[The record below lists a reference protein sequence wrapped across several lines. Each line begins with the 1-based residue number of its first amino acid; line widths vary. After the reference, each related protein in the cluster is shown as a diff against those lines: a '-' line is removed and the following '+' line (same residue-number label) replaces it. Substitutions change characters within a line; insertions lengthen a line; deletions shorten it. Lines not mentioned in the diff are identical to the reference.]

1 MQRLLLSLG
10 VRRVLLLRV
19 LGVRLH
25 RLTCC
30 WLMCHGCRV
39 RQLWSRSLRRLTY
52 HLSLSLRLLSEL
64 WSRLLL
70 HRRLRL
76 RLESGGANVAGD
88 EAPGL
93 ETLRHERCTRLT
105 EARGWTT
112 AVHNGVRRGGLHAD
126 RGGRAGCARGWFLDL
141 AAEEDGRSIAEEG
154 CQNSLKISRHRA
166 SNPL

>member
-19 LGVRLH
+19 LGVRLR

-30 WLMCHGCRV
+30 WLMCHGCGV

-64 WSRLLL
+64 WSRLRL

-76 RLESGGANVAGD
+76 RL
-88 EAPGL
+88 
-93 ETLRHERCTRLT
+93 
-105 EARGWTT
+105 
-112 AVHNGVRRGGLHAD
+112 
-126 RGGRAGCARGWFLDL
+126 
-141 AAEEDGRSIAEEG
+141 
-154 CQNSLKISRHRA
+154 
-166 SNPL
+166 